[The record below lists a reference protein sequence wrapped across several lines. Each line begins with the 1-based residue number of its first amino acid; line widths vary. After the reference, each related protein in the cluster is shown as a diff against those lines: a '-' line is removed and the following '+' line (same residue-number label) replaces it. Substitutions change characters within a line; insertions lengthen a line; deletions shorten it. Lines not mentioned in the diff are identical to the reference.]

1 MIYRTPT
8 VDGATGVRRR
18 APTSAARDD
27 LRRVLIG
34 DQRDRDAE
42 AGGPDG
48 QSERGLPVVRPGE
61 ARPALTQRVRPYV
74 HRSVYA
80 LDPWLRSPIS
90 SVPIASGEVHGRSGR
105 MAARREAPR
114 STGEL
119 EAGTRFPDFETWDR
133 ICKLYGWPQTFVT

>member
-1 MIYRTPT
+1 MERLEYVERS
-8 VDGATGVRRR
+8 
-18 APTSAARDD
+18 PTSAARDD
-27 LRRVLIG
+27 LRRVLLR
-34 DQRDRDAE
+34 DQRDRDAK

-90 SVPIASGEVHGRSGR
+90 SKKDRD
-105 MAARREAPR
+105 RRGFTVGQVAWRLGVKPQECR
-114 STGEL
+114 EL
-119 EAGTRFPDFETWDR
+119 EAGKRSPDFDTWDR
-133 ICKLYGWPQTFVT
+133 ICKLYGWPQSFPR